1 MKYVIFSDGGSRG
14 NPGLAAAGF
23 LIKTESGEILVKG
36 GSFLG
41 KASNNIAEYQGVV
54 LALRKLKSLGAN
66 TGDTVEVFVDSQLV
80 AQQLNGLFKVKNAKI
95 RDLILIVRGEETK
108 FKSVS
113 YTHINRDA
121 NSEADRIVNEI
132 LDRGSN
138 GN

>member
-23 LIKTESGEILVKG
+23 LIKAESGEILVKG

-54 LALRKLKSLGAN
+54 LALRKLKNLGAS

-95 RDLILIVRGEETK
+95 RELILMIRGEETK